1 MADEWHGDG
10 TYLLPLRKVEPYRL
24 WFEFLKLAD
33 RDPEITV
40 DDAFY
45 ADWGDFRTQSFSD
58 WWRGA
63 TWRTLFAI
71 DGGVSVIQPTDTVQS
86 IDTIS
91 SLMVRIPL
99 GKSVK
104 DSLKDVKAL
113 LEENG
118 ATDQMSA
125 SPKGRYSLIDG
136 VEKGFMK
143 KMGKARLMLR
153 LYEYWLD
160 SANVEKTFWRN
171 RPKIAATAYYD
182 WAKHRDNMILERGSK
197 DPRPE
202 IPDCI
207 EHYVLYT
214 VRKLPIPKQ
223 KSKLMTE
230 RWIKATD
237 KDDCLRQIKRLIYN
251 ARKLAANSAVGQ
263 FPKYT

>member
-1 MADEWHGDG
+1 MSDEWHGDG
-10 TYLLPLRKVEPYRL
+10 SYILPLRKVEPYRL

-33 RDPEITV
+33 RDPDITV
-40 DDAFY
+40 DNAFY
-45 ADWGDFRTQSFSD
+45 EDWGDFRTQNFKE
-58 WWRGA
+58 WWGGA

-71 DGGVSVIQPTDTVQS
+71 DGGVSVIQPTDTIQS
-86 IDTIS
+86 NDPIS

-125 SPKGRYSLIDG
+125 SPKGRYSLVDG

-160 SANVEKTFWRN
+160 SANEEVDNRIKTSAINYYEWAKNWNDQIREKGWN
-171 RPKIAATAYYD
+171 RPYTELPFCFHYYVEGQSFGLFEGMTQKQL
-182 WAKHRDNMILERGSK
+182 AEHSK
-197 DPRPE
+197 ASEP
-202 IPDCI
+202 
-207 EHYVLYT
+207 
-214 VRKLPIPKQ
+214 Q
-223 KSKLMTE
+223 N
-230 RWIKATD
+230 A
-237 KDDCLRQIKRLIYN
+237 LRQIKRLIYN
-251 ARKLAANSAVGQ
+251 ARKLAANAAVGQ

>member
-10 TYLLPLRKVEPYRL
+10 TYVLPLRKVEPYRL

-33 RDPEITV
+33 RDPDITV
-40 DDAFY
+40 DDVFY
-45 ADWGDFRTQSFSD
+45 EDWGDFRTQSFSD

-71 DGGVSVIQPTDTVQS
+71 DGGVSVIQPTDTIQS
-86 IDTIS
+86 NDPIS

-160 SANVEKTFWRN
+160 SADADGKN
-171 RPKIAATAYYD
+171 RYNFTANAYYD
-182 WAKHRDNMILERGSK
+182 WATHRDSMILEKGWNY
-197 DPRPE
+197 PRPE
-202 IPDCI
+202 MPDCI
-207 EHYVLYT
+207 EYYVLYALWK
-214 VRKLPIPKQ
+214 VPIPEQ
-223 KSKLMTE
+223 KSEKMTND
-230 RWIKATD
+230 WIRATD
-237 KDDCLRQIKRLIYN
+237 RDDNLRQIKRLISRS
-251 ARKLAANSAVGQ
+251 RKLSVNAAKGQ